1 MFSSKIQIGD
11 VFGDLLV
18 TGFQKGFRKSGS
30 PKVLVTCKCNL
41 CGSDSGYEKQNL
53 TKGNSTKCKP
63 CAAAITGNKR
73 RKLYHGYNSKTATPL
88 EKKCY
93 YTWQAMKRRC
103 LKNSESC
110 FDRYG
115 GRGILVCEKWKNNYQ
130 AFFEDMGLPPSMDHQ
145 IDRVDN
151 DGNYEPSNCRWV
163 TRQENARNKSNNSYL
178 EHKGKILTIAE
189 WAEVTGL
196 DRGLIE
202 SRVSK
207 GWPMDKVFSPKM
219 TGGKHRS
226 ITTPHGIFSTIQ
238 ECAVHL
244 DVSHST
250 VFSRIKSVNFKDWY
264 YNEDV

>member
-41 CGSDSGYEKQNL
+41 CGNDSGYEKQNL

-93 YTWQAMKRRC
+93 STWQSMKRRC
-103 LKNSESC
+103 AYKKESRYE
-110 FDRYG
+110 RYG
-115 GRGILVCEKWKNNYQ
+115 GRGISVCEKWKNNYQ
-130 AFFEDMGLPPSMDHQ
+130 SFFEDMGLPPSMDHQ
-145 IDRVDN
+145 IDRIDN

-163 TRQENARNKSNNSYL
+163 TRQENARNKSNNTFL
-178 EHKGKILTIAE
+178 EYDGKLLTIAE
-189 WAEVTGL
+189 WAERLGIN
-196 DRGLIE
+196 RSLIE
-202 SRVSK
+202 SRLSRGSSIEKALTVNMR
-207 GWPMDKVFSPKM
+207 PENF
-219 TGGKHRS
+219 RS
-226 ITTPHGIFSTIQ
+226 ITTPHGTFSTIQ

-250 VFSRIKSVNFKDWY
+250 VFSRIKSVNFKDWH